1 VYAAYASHAH
11 QRCKT
16 PGLLGQCWKRWIAG
30 GAGHT
35 QLLLAV
41 ERHAMAQSCTLY
53 YHTTVNDSPKACC
66 RRQPHELQPIF
77 YFYYAARLTCD
88 DMALTATWLTSSPC
102 HHRYAMTN
110 VSVLDSTL
118 VKADPPGV
126 LSLLNHA
133 SDAIRL
139 APAPT
144 TPHTATRSLALEH
157 STQVLSWWCLS
168 SVSKVDSAYC

>member
-102 HHRYAMTN
+102 HHRYAMTMA
-110 VSVLDSTL
+110 LLSTAQHHSWFCFH
-118 VKADPPGV
+118 VFPASTCAVCWPARPPPMPHP
-126 LSLLNHA
+126 N
-133 SDAIRL
+133 
-139 APAPT
+139 T
-144 TPHTATRSLALEH
+144 TC
-157 STQVLSWWCLS
+157 SWRGS
-168 SVSKVDSAYC
+168 E